1 MYWSMKCCIAG
12 GMTITDRPTWLTIGN
27 SGKRIIKMC
36 NGNCD
41 QGRRCDCLTSDV
53 FDGLITLG
61 FAAAML
67 AAGGVIGFLV
77 GFLVGE

>member
-1 MYWSMKCCIAG
+1 
-12 GMTITDRPTWLTIGN
+12 
-27 SGKRIIKMC
+27 MC

-53 FDGLITLG
+53 FDGLFTLG
-61 FAAAML
+61 FAMAML
-67 AAGGVIGFLV
+67 AAGGIIGFLV